1 MSTCG
6 QVLCLPEWFWDKVK
20 SFPHLVHSIF
30 PFLWEP
36 INVAS
41 IPESWYCGFSILLL
55 SITKVLAESMTIT
68 IALDTDTIHNL
79 DLSPALTVI
88 DQLLQEGAAS
98 HEQQL
103 CFDINYSLEP
113 GDPREFSEIPELRLW
128 FVRLDAKYPWLP
140 FLLDWK
146 SGEFARYTA
155 MLVPHQFS
163 TKEGIQYNPEALEI
177 FLMHKIFILGDWLQQ
192 QGIPSQSRLKSMAQ
206 MLGYELDDGFFEIF
220 S

>member
-1 MSTCG
+1 
-6 QVLCLPEWFWDKVK
+6 
-20 SFPHLVHSIF
+20 
-30 PFLWEP
+30 
-36 INVAS
+36 
-41 IPESWYCGFSILLL
+41 
-55 SITKVLAESMTIT
+55 MTIT
-68 IALDTDTIHNL
+68 ISLDTDSVNNL
-79 DLSPALTVI
+79 DLSPAVTVI
-88 DQLLQEGAAS
+88 EQLLQEGAIAS

-103 CFDINYSLEP
+103 CFDINYPLEP

-128 FVRLDAKYPWLP
+128 FVRLDAKYPWVT

-146 SGEFARYTA
+146 TGEFARYTA

-163 TKEGIQYNPEALEI
+163 AKEGIQYNPEALEI

-206 MLGYELDDGFFEIF
+206 MLGYELDDAFFAIF